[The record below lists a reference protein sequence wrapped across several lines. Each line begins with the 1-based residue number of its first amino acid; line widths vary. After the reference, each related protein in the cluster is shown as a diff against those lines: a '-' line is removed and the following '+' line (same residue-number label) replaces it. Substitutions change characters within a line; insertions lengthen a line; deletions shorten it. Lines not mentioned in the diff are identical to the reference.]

1 MRKNLQTSTL
11 KVNLTYP
18 ITPKNPFG
26 QPLPTQKRFHKS
38 SAKYNLLAGGFGTGK
53 STALVIELQKD
64 LAIPYNYG
72 VLGRKDLGE
81 LKSTTLKEFLDM
93 TPEAVIKSHNKQE
106 KTIDLINGSQLYYM
120 NLDASR
126 EAVEKIKSLNLGF
139 VGIDQLEEV
148 AEDIFFAF
156 QGRLRRFNSRRR
168 FYATCN
174 PAGHDWVWRTF
185 KVNDM
190 LKHGESVMY
199 KDRVYNPDYDLFEAI
214 TLENIYLPED
224 YVKQLLAYPKQW
236 VDRFV
241 YCSWEDF
248 EGMVYNEFNE
258 RLNVIDYYEPTE
270 GETHIHVMDY
280 GYRNPTAILF
290 ASTDYDGV
298 TTIYDEIYERERLIP
313 DLASMYKSNPFSK
326 KATRVA
332 DPSIHKTERDGKNV
346 FQEFNENG
354 VWWDR
359 ADNNVLQGI
368 SRVNQ
373 LFSTGK
379 LRITKNCV
387 NLLTEI
393 GDYKWKAIK
402 PAQER
407 NDYEEPIKKN
417 DHAMDALRYLVNY
430 LSIPQIKKSPA
441 VVARRGMAGALPRPS
456 TRF

>member
-1 MRKNLQTSTL
+1 MANDNVLEIRIG
-11 KVNLTYP
+11 YP
-18 ITPKNPFG
+18 KTEANPRAI
-26 QPLPTQKRFHKS
+26 PLPTQRKFHNSK
-38 SAKYNLLAGGFGTGK
+38 AKYRLLAGGFGSGK
-53 STALVIELQKD
+53 STS
-64 LAIPYNYG
+64 LAIEVLKEVFSYPQNYG

-81 LKSTTLKEFLDM
+81 LKSTTLKELFDICPPKLIID
-93 TPEAVIKSHNKQE
+93 HNKQE
-106 KTIDLINGSQLYYM
+106 KTIKFINGSVIYYM

-139 VGIDQLEEV
+139 VAIDQLEEI

-156 QGRLRRFNSRRR
+156 QGRLRRLVASRN
-168 FYATCN
+168 FFATCN

-185 KVNDM
+185 KINDM
-190 LKHGESVMY
+190 LHHGQSVMY
-199 KDRVYNPDYDLFEAI
+199 KDGQYNPDYALFEAT

-224 YVKQLLAYPKQW
+224 YVKQLLGYPKQW

-258 RLNVIDYYEPTE
+258 RVNVIDYYEPRE
-270 GETHIHVMDY
+270 GETHIHAMDY
-280 GYRNPTAILF
+280 GYRNPTCILF

-298 TTIYDEIYERERLIP
+298 TTVYDEIYERERLIP
-313 DLASMYKSNPFSK
+313 DIASMYKSNVYSK
-326 KATRVA
+326 KATRIA

-373 LFSTGK
+373 LFSVGK

-407 NDYEEPIKKN
+407 NNFEEPVKKD

-430 LSIPQIKKSPA
+430 LSIPQIKNTPLA
-441 VVARRGMAGALPRPS
+441 PARRGMAGSLPRPS